1 MQEKTIYFRW
11 SFRNFVPF
19 LSRKGRALWAFALVE
34 RVAAGALKVPVP
46 PADALKT
53 HSPPNFFYQNNR
65 NTLPANGSWAK
76 GAAVIIWTFFLY
88 VNNLCS
94 GADRSFH
101 HSGL

>member
-53 HSPPNFFYQNNR
+53 HSPPNFFYQNKR
-65 NTLPANGSWAK
+65 NTPQPTGPGPK
-76 GAAVIIWTFFLY
+76 GL
-88 VNNLCS
+88 L
-94 GADRSFH
+94 
-101 HSGL
+101 

>member
-11 SFRNFVPF
+11 SFVDLIFFPF

-53 HSPPNFFYQNNR
+53 HAALAF
-65 NTLPANGSWAK
+65 PAK
-76 GAAVIIWTFFLY
+76 KMP
-88 VNNLCS
+88 
-94 GADRSFH
+94 
-101 HSGL
+101 